1 MQWCRLSAR
10 FKPRP
15 LLSTENHRSTK
26 KTQLLMSILNSNL
39 LVHLLEIR
47 TFKKVRVE
55 ISYKRNQRWKFRE
68 TILMEMY
75 SDLTCSQTFS
85 TVKEAWTA
93 LGCLKTIKQRTL
105 QSKEG
110 ARIDAKT
117 NSKSKAS
124 SENLTRVKK
133 KKVSLAEDRYQRHAH
148 RQSATSQRCSRR
160 RRNSFSSRR
169 TNSLRK
175 PCRWCRI
182 SIMKVSKS
190 MKKKTQSMKRSK
202 D

>member
-10 FKPRP
+10 FRPRP

-26 KTQLLMSILNSNL
+26 KIQLLRSTSNSNL
-39 LVHLLEIR
+39 LVTLLEIR

-55 ISYKRNQRWKFRE
+55 ISYMLSPRWKFRG

-75 SDLTCSQTFS
+75 SDLTYSQTFS

-93 LGCLKTIKQRTL
+93 LGCLKTTKQRTL
-105 QSKEG
+105 RSKEG

-117 NSKSKAS
+117 NLKSKAS

-133 KKVSLAEDRYQRHAH
+133 KKVSLVEDRYQRHAH
-148 RQSATSQRCSRR
+148 RQSSTSQRCSRR
-160 RRNSFSSRR
+160 RRNNFSSRR

-175 PCRWCRI
+175 PCRWCKI

-190 MKKKTQSMKRSK
+190 REKETPSMKRSK